1 MAENKPKLPAPKSA
15 GPKLP
20 TPTPTKPVLPTPP
33 SGVKIN
39 QAVVNRGTPMRPVA
53 TPSTPTTRTTTGSRS
68 PVAGGYLGYT
78 PPVSQRITPP
88 GGTGTKI
95 DTGRDTTSKTKT
107 ILRTED
113 NGDGTYT
120 IYYSDGTTEIGGTK
134 TTGGGEDPGIAYARD
149 VAEAERKS
157 AFAVLQDTFRQYGL
171 DDLASEIQN
180 YMLEGISS
188 EEATLRL
195 RQSQPYKLRFKGNE
209 GRIAKGLA
217 AYSPAEYLQ
226 AEETYRNLLA
236 SSGLGDLAVKE
247 NFATLIGGAVSALEA
262 QDRIQNVF
270 NKIDNADPALKQ
282 QLNQYFRAYGVG
294 DASTQRAQVAKAIL
308 TGDTSAQSLERSL
321 KKAQLRTGAAQYA
334 VNIAEANIESL
345 QQQLEAQGVSDVYG
359 AGQAGFQTLS
369 QTQAEAERL
378 ASIYKEPAPLSEELQ
393 QEAFFGLASQRR
405 KKLQEKEQAA
415 FAGRAGT
422 TEVSLGQAGMGT
434 F

>member
-1 MAENKPKLPAPKSA
+1 MTENKPKLPTPKPVGPTLPKKPTTGITINKAVQQYTAPI
-15 GPKLP
+15 GPKAP
-20 TPTPTKPVLPTPP
+20 TTPV
-33 SGVKIN
+33 
-39 QAVVNRGTPMRPVA
+39 
-53 TPSTPTTRTTTGSRS
+53 TRTTTTSRS

-78 PPVSQRITPP
+78 PTTNQQITPP
-88 GGTGTKI
+88 NIINKKEEQKAVA
-95 DTGRDTTSKTKT
+95 DTGKTKT
-107 ILRTED
+107 ETD
-113 NGDGTYT
+113 TVGA
-120 IYYSDGTTEIGGTK
+120 
-134 TTGGGEDPGIAYARD
+134 EDPGITYQKQ

-157 AFAVLQDTFRQYGL
+157 AFSVLQDTFRQYGL

-236 SSGLGDLAVKE
+236 ANGLGDLAVKE

-294 DASTQRAQVAKAIL
+294 DANTQRAQVAKAIL

-334 VNIAEANIESL
+334 VNIAEVNIESL
-345 QQQLEAQGVSDVYG
+345 QQQLEAQGVADVYA
-359 AGQAGFQTLS
+359 AGQTGFQTLS
-369 QTQAEAERL
+369 QTQAEAEKL
-378 ASIYKEPAPLSEELQ
+378 AGIYKEPAPLTGELQ

-405 KKLQEKEQAA
+405 KKLQEQEKAT
-415 FAGRAGT
+415 FG
-422 TEVSLGQAGMGT
+422 GQAGTSTAALSKGIAGSI
-434 F
+434 

>member
-1 MAENKPKLPAPKSA
+1 MAENKPKLPAAPSA

-20 TPTPTKPVLPTPP
+20 TPTTNKPKLPTTP

-39 QAVVNRGTPMRPVA
+39 QAVVQYTSPIGPKA
-53 TPSTPTTRTTTGSRS
+53 PTTSITRTTTSSRS

-78 PPVSQRITPP
+78 PPVSQQITPP
-88 GGTGTKI
+88 NNRRLTGPTGPTAGVGITGT
-95 DTGRDTTSKTKT
+95 T
-107 ILRTED
+107 
-113 NGDGTYT
+113 
-120 IYYSDGTTEIGGTK
+120 GTTGT
-134 TTGGGEDPGIAYARD
+134 TGAGGGEDPGITYAKD

-157 AFAVLQDTFRQYGL
+157 AFRVLEDTFRQYGL

>member
-1 MAENKPKLPAPKSA
+1 MAEK
-15 GPKLP
+15 PKLP
-20 TPTPTKPVLPTPP
+20 TPKPAGPTLPAPKPAGPVLPTPS

-53 TPSTPTTRTTTGSRS
+53 TPSTSTTKTTTGSRS

-78 PPVSQRITPP
+78 PSTTQQITPP
-88 GGTGTKI
+88 NNRRLTGPTGPTAGAGVTGTTGTTGTG
-95 DTGRDTTSKTKT
+95 
-107 ILRTED
+107 
-113 NGDGTYT
+113 
-120 IYYSDGTTEIGGTK
+120 
-134 TTGGGEDPGIAYARD
+134 GGGEDPGITYAKD

-171 DDLASEIQN
+171 DDLATEIQN

-236 SSGLGDLAVKE
+236 SNGLGDLAVKE

-282 QLNQYFRAYGVG
+282 QLNQYFSAYGVG
-294 DASTQRAQVAKAIL
+294 DANTQRAQVAKAIL

-345 QQQLEAQGVSDVYG
+345 QQQLEAQGVADVYA
-359 AGQAGFQTLS
+359 AGQTGFQTLS

-378 ASIYKEPAPLSEELQ
+378 ASIYKEPTPLSSELQ

-405 KKLQEKEQAA
+405 KKLQEQEKAA
-415 FAGRAGT
+415 FG
-422 TEVSLGQAGMGT
+422 GQAGTSTASLSKGLAGSI
-434 F
+434 